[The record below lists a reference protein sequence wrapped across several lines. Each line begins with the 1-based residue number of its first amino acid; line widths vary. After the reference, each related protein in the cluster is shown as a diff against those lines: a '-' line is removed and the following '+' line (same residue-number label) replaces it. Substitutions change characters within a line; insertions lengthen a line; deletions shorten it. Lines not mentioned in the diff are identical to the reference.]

1 MDTFV
6 IGPEELKVA
15 TEIIE
20 IADKLMQDQNTNL
33 KFEHLL
39 LWWLAMDPAEA
50 WHFLDN
56 LVVDFKQTNV
66 YNV

>member
-1 MDTFV
+1 MNTFV

-39 LWWLAMDPAEA
+39 LWWLATDPAEA
-50 WHFLDN
+50 
-56 LVVDFKQTNV
+56 
-66 YNV
+66 

>member
-1 MDTFV
+1 VSKSSKKGPFDMNTFV

-50 WHFLDN
+50 
-56 LVVDFKQTNV
+56 
-66 YNV
+66 